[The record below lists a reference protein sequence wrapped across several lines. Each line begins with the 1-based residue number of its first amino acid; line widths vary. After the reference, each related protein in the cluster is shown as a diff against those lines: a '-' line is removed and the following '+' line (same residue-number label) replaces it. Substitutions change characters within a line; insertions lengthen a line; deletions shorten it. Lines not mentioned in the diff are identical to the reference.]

1 MRGEPLNARPTRLV
15 AAAAA
20 VIALAACSSTTSGQ
34 GSGGRTSTAGGTQD
48 FPSNTTP
55 APSTAPA
62 TGSTGPTGG
71 STTKP
76 VPAAPLRTA
85 TVHGSHGTYVIKVWA
100 QVHTATCADHAYG
113 TPVVNYLKANPCG
126 GLDRLLAT
134 TVVDGHRVGFAQST
148 LGFRGV
154 DPQVYE
160 VAGNFRALVTK
171 DGTGN
176 LDDLLPRR
184 VPAAERPP
192 AVPSPDAFSALSQ
205 DAGVT
210 VVDAWYL
217 DRVDPGE

>member
-1 MRGEPLNARPTRLV
+1 M
-15 AAAAA
+15 
-20 VIALAACSSTTSGQ
+20 
-34 GSGGRTSTAGGTQD
+34 
-48 FPSNTTP
+48 
-55 APSTAPA
+55 
-62 TGSTGPTGG
+62 
-71 STTKP
+71 
-76 VPAAPLRTA
+76 
-85 TVHGSHGTYVIKVWA
+85 HGSHGTYVIKVWA

-113 TPVVNYLKANPCG
+113 TPVINYLKANPCG

-176 LDDLLPRR
+176 LDDLFRDGYRLPSG
-184 VPAAERPP
+184 PQH
-192 AVPSPDAFSALSQ
+192 VPSPDAFSALSQ

-217 DRVDPGE
+217 DRATPENDQPLVRLATDIYLQF